1 MFGGI
6 ALFDAVPVFQIGAV
20 EGFEAVETVH
30 GGDHV
35 GAVGRVPGEICG
47 ERQSLLARIFLVESD
62 DYIIN
67 VHVDPGPV
75 GLGHVGLGVYCVVL
89 PRARVC
95 IFQLS

>member
-6 ALFDAVPVFQIGAV
+6 ALFDAVAVFQVGAV
-20 EGFEAVETVH
+20 QGFEAVETVH

-47 ERQSLLARIFLVESD
+47 ERKAFFARIFLVESD

-75 GLGHVGLGVYCVVL
+75 GLGHVGLGVYGMVL